1 MLLLA
6 TQAYSH
12 GGVQAYTRRLM
23 EILSA
28 YGEWRSAQ
36 LHCVSLLDSNSYLD
50 QHPNS
55 VKCARF
61 RAAAGSKSRFVRM
74 AVTSAW
80 AARPRLI
87 VAAHIGVAPVAWLLR
102 KTLLGGPYIL
112 VLHGIEA
119 WRQVSC
125 TDRIATTAAR
135 FIVATTR
142 HTARVFARENHVP
155 EESIR
160 IIPLALPDSSCTVPS
175 EFPQEPNLRVLAVS
189 RLTKSDS
196 YKGIDTLIDAIF
208 RVRSVGAE
216 VALTIVGSGDDR
228 DRLEKHAAAL
238 GLNGSV
244 RFAGSVPDEELQQEL
259 VRSDVFALPSSG
271 EGFGIVY
278 LEAMRHG
285 RPCIAGNHGGAPEL
299 IENGADGFLVEHG
312 DVNQLCCRLLALYR
326 SPSLV
331 AVMGSNARR
340 KVESEYL
347 FPRMRERWFSLLD
360 TVLN

>member
-6 TQAYSH
+6 TQAYAH

-23 EILSA
+23 EVLSA
-28 YGEWRSAQ
+28 YGERQSAQ
-36 LHCVSLLDSNSYLD
+36 LHCISLLDSKSYFD
-50 QHPNS
+50 QHANS
-55 VKCARF
+55 VSCASF
-61 RAAAGSKSRFVRM
+61 RAADGSKSRFVRM
-74 AVTSAW
+74 AMTSAW
-80 AARPRLI
+80 AARPRFM

-102 KTLLGGPYIL
+102 KTPVGGPYIL

-119 WRQVSC
+119 WRPVSC
-125 TDRIATTAAR
+125 TDRMAAAAAR

-142 HTARVFARENHVP
+142 HTARVFARENHVL
-155 EESIR
+155 EESIH
-160 IIPLALPDSSCTVPS
+160 IIPIALPESCTVPS
-175 EFPQEPNLRVLAVS
+175 EFRQESTLRVLTVS

-196 YKGIDTLIDAIF
+196 YKGIDSLIDAVHRARI
-208 RVRSVGAE
+208 VGAE
-216 VALTIVGSGDDR
+216 VVLTVVGSGDDR

-244 RFAGSVPDEELQQEL
+244 RFAGSVPDGELQQEL
-259 VRSDVFALPSSG
+259 VRSDVFALPSRC

-299 IENGADGFLVEHG
+299 IEDGTDGFLVEHG
-312 DVNQLCCRLLALYR
+312 DVNQLCGRLLTLHR
-326 SPSLV
+326 SPSLR
-331 AVMGSNARR
+331 AEMGINARR

-360 TVLN
+360 AVLN